1 MTQQR
6 TPPFLSNRFPVI
18 DITPAGFIR
27 FLQSRPLKVP
37 VLNGAR
43 PGLNSG
49 LNLFRLST
57 PFFIPVLILAAILML
72 AYSPPIFCA
81 VPKIDKEDLKQLRNK
96 IETLQKELA
105 DTEES
110 KSEVADT
117 LRDSEQAIAAAT
129 RRLNALT
136 QAQHKASNKL
146 GQLQAQSEQVSKD
159 IEVQQSHLSKLLY
172 RQYVA
177 GSGQKEYL
185 RLLLNQQEPNRIARN
200 MYYYSYFARAR
211 AEGIDAL
218 RANLDQLGSLTRE
231 SREKSAE
238 IATIQVTQAEYK
250 KELEQQKTEHAK
262 LLARISLQAD
272 QKRREI
278 SKLKQDEERLSRL
291 VEKLAKMLARK
302 NRRKPSA
309 SSTPSTPSS
318 TPPTASAPLSNDSLP
333 DASTD
338 GSPFAALKGRLSLPV
353 RGELANRFGSPRA
366 DSGLTWK
373 GLFIRSG
380 IGQDVKVIATGRIV
394 FADWL
399 RGFGHLLIV
408 DHGGSYMSL
417 YGNNETIRKQVGDT
431 VRSGDTIATVGN
443 SSGINPDAGLYF
455 ELRHQGKPFDPLNW
469 VRIK

>member
-1 MTQQR
+1 
-6 TPPFLSNRFPVI
+6 
-18 DITPAGFIR
+18 
-27 FLQSRPLKVP
+27 
-37 VLNGAR
+37 
-43 PGLNSG
+43 
-49 LNLFRLST
+49 
-57 PFFIPVLILAAILML
+57 
-72 AYSPPIFCA
+72 
-81 VPKIDKEDLKQLRNK
+81 
-96 IETLQKELA
+96 ELA

-309 SSTPSTPSS
+309 SSTPSTPSY
-318 TPPTASAPLSNDSLP
+318 T
-333 DASTD
+333 
-338 GSPFAALKGRLSLPV
+338 
-353 RGELANRFGSPRA
+353 
-366 DSGLTWK
+366 
-373 GLFIRSG
+373 
-380 IGQDVKVIATGRIV
+380 
-394 FADWL
+394 
-399 RGFGHLLIV
+399 
-408 DHGGSYMSL
+408 
-417 YGNNETIRKQVGDT
+417 
-431 VRSGDTIATVGN
+431 
-443 SSGINPDAGLYF
+443 
-455 ELRHQGKPFDPLNW
+455 
-469 VRIK
+469 